1 MTVAR
6 ALLSVSDK
14 TGLVDFARGLAAL
27 GIELLSTGGTASLL
41 AREGIKVTQVQDFT
55 GAPEMLGGR
64 VKTLHPKIHGG
75 ILARREMP
83 ADQADMRTQGVLP
96 IDLVVVNLYPFREA
110 VAKCLAYE

>member
-1 MTVAR
+1 MTTKVAR

-14 TGLVDFARGLAAL
+14 SGLVELAKGLAAL
-27 GIELLSTGGTASLL
+27 GIELLSTGGTHALL
-41 AREGIKVTQVQDFT
+41 SKEGVAAKQVSEFT

-75 ILARREMP
+75 ILARRDNTS
-83 ADQADMRTQGVLP
+83 DQADMQAQGVLP

-110 VAKCLAYE
+110 VAKG